1 MKNERK
7 RDLPTGERELWISFA
22 FAAGPKTVRER
33 EREREKE
40 REREII

>member
-22 FAAGPKTVRER
+22 FAAGSKTEKETEFER
-33 EREREKE
+33 EMSD
-40 REREII
+40 